1 MVRHI
6 DPHSLT
12 LPPLRE
18 EVHCLQGPTQFDG
31 SPSWTLHDPANNRF
45 FRIGWAE
52 FEMLARWQLGNHEQI
67 AEHIT
72 SETTLKIDSSV
83 VDHFVQFLLSNNLL
97 ALSGEQA
104 IQRLRQQVQA
114 RKQTLAMQLL
124 HHYLF
129 FKIPLFKP
137 DRLLGWLYPKIAWIY
152 SRWVLG
158 AIILLALVGLYFVSR
173 QWEQFLNTFP
183 HFFNWQGLSLYFV
196 SLIFSKVL
204 HELGH
209 ALTAHRYGCRVP
221 TMGVAFMVMY
231 PMLYTDANEIW
242 KLNSRPQRLAIASA
256 GVITELVLAVF
267 ATLAWSFMADGP
279 VRSGAFL
286 LATTTWIM
294 TLAVNLSPFMRFDG
308 YYLLADLLKIE
319 NLQPRAFA
327 YNIWLLRRVLFRLD
341 TPPPE
346 IVPRRISQFFAFYAW
361 GVWLYR
367 LFLFLGIA
375 WMVYHYFFKLLGVF
389 LMFVEIGWF
398 IIKPIWTEL
407 KVWPALNIN
416 RENNLRL
423 AVMPVL
429 LLLILFLPWQ
439 QHLELPAQIKPAHYA
454 EIYLPYPAKLTRL
467 IGKSGQTIESGD
479 LLAELVSNE
488 LLYQSKNA
496 SHEAELLAWQVSFQG
511 LDANLIKERQIRL
524 QQWES
529 ASSKQ
534 EGIHHQLEQLH
545 IQSPITGKV
554 FNINDQI
561 SAGQWLKS
569 GEELMIVA
577 DTSSYIV
584 EAFVSEDD
592 IMKIVNNATAL
603 FYPDNIDSPPMVCHL
618 TVVDN
623 GSTQYLPA
631 IMSSN
636 YNGPIAAR
644 LDLEK
649 KNIPETAQYRVV
661 FNVNHNVE
669 TKEILPFV
677 LRGTIKVDA
686 QSNSIAE
693 RFLKQSLNFGIRES
707 GF

>member
-1 MVRHI
+1 
-6 DPHSLT
+6 
-12 LPPLRE
+12 
-18 EVHCLQGPTQFDG
+18 
-31 SPSWTLHDPANNRF
+31 
-45 FRIGWAE
+45 
-52 FEMLARWQLGNHEQI
+52 
-67 AEHIT
+67 
-72 SETTLKIDSSV
+72 
-83 VDHFVQFLLSNNLL
+83 
-97 ALSGEQA
+97 
-104 IQRLRQQVQA
+104 
-114 RKQTLAMQLL
+114 
-124 HHYLF
+124 
-129 FKIPLFKP
+129 
-137 DRLLGWLYPKIAWIY
+137 
-152 SRWVLG
+152 
-158 AIILLALVGLYFVSR
+158 
-173 QWEQFLNTFP
+173 
-183 HFFNWQGLSLYFV
+183 
-196 SLIFSKVL
+196 
-204 HELGH
+204 
-209 ALTAHRYGCRVP
+209 
-221 TMGVAFMVMY
+221 
-231 PMLYTDANEIW
+231 
-242 KLNSRPQRLAIASA
+242 
-256 GVITELVLAVF
+256 
-267 ATLAWSFMADGP
+267 
-279 VRSGAFL
+279 
-286 LATTTWIM
+286 
-294 TLAVNLSPFMRFDG
+294 
-308 YYLLADLLKIE
+308 
-319 NLQPRAFA
+319 
-327 YNIWLLRRVLFRLD
+327 
-341 TPPPE
+341 
-346 IVPRRISQFFAFYAW
+346 
-361 GVWLYR
+361 
-367 LFLFLGIA
+367 
-375 WMVYHYFFKLLGVF
+375 
-389 LMFVEIGWF
+389 
-398 IIKPIWTEL
+398 
-407 KVWPALNIN
+407 
-416 RENNLRL
+416 
-423 AVMPVL
+423 
-429 LLLILFLPWQ
+429 
-439 QHLELPAQIKPAHYA
+439 
-454 EIYLPYPAKLTRL
+454 
-467 IGKSGQTIESGD
+467 
-479 LLAELVSNE
+479 